1 MLDSDWLKTRL
12 HIGCLPQLNEVLYS
26 YLERDK
32 ETVSPR
38 SNLKMVFAKKD
49 FLFDSY
55 HEDVLRSRRLYKHVY
70 SGGLN
75 KLTS

>member
-1 MLDSDWLKTRL
+1 MLDSDWLRKRL
-12 HIGCLPQLNEVLYS
+12 HIGWLPQLNEVLYS

-32 ETVSPR
+32 ETVTLR

-49 FLFDSY
+49 FVLDSY

-75 KLTS
+75 KLIS